1 MVNCIQF
8 LWENRLNGCQ
18 IFGRF
23 GFLKTE
29 SEPNC
34 DFLHIPNNYISLN
47 HEFRLKDNWHESA
60 WIVIQHCEC
69 EISSSLLCLCN
80 VSKAYNRRRSYRI
93 FVVVI
98 IWFVDDN
105 CVVMISLYSFAIDC
119 MTFTQCLSSL
129 LTFCAVVNHCYS
141 HWFVLRLV
149 FAL

>member
-8 LWENRLNGCQ
+8 LWENRPNGCH

-60 WIVIQHCEC
+60 WIVIQHCE
-69 EISSSLLCLCN
+69 ISSSLLCLCN

-98 IWFVDDN
+98 
-105 CVVMISLYSFAIDC
+105 
-119 MTFTQCLSSL
+119 
-129 LTFCAVVNHCYS
+129 
-141 HWFVLRLV
+141 
-149 FAL
+149 